1 MAGLLAR
8 CENGHLFRSN
18 AIEIAAGATVTMV
31 NSGTNCPVCGAYA
44 GFLDGT
50 FHFDSNGV
58 MTVLA
63 APAMTHHVLRRIKA
77 AVDAGARGEIQ
88 RDEVLARLDA
98 IDSKVADVVKAMSK
112 SNGWP
117 DKLLWAV
124 VSAVLGVLLA
134 MAIAKAKASSPSPS
148 DAEIRA
154 QIERVVDE
162 VVAQE
167 KAPRSTTPP
176 PTIARPAQPAR
187 TPPATP
193 GGPNRAERRKA
204 MKRKPGNGGR

>member
-1 MAGLLAR
+1 
-8 CENGHLFRSN
+8 
-18 AIEIAAGATVTMV
+18 MV

-44 GFLDGT
+44 QFLDGT

-63 APAMTHHVLRRIKA
+63 APAMTHSVLSRIKA

-88 RDEVLARLDA
+88 REEVLARLDG
-98 IDSKVADVVKAMSK
+98 IDSKVADVVKAISK

-134 MAIAKAKASSPSPS
+134 IAVTKAKAASTGPS

-162 VVAQE
+162 VVAQQS
-167 KAPRSTTPP
+167 APPPSTPP
-176 PTIARPAQPAR
+176 PSIARPPRPSR

-204 MKRKPGNGGR
+204 MKRKRGDDAR